1 MAEKPP
7 VGENPAARVLR
18 RILAVGMEP
27 ELYGRIEALLN
38 RWYFEVGK
46 VPRGESGQVLCAAIA
61 FDLVLVRFPLPDI
74 DVTELLAVVRRPAS
88 PCVDSHVVLL
98 ADEASLSQAERLV
111 GQGANAA
118 LATDR
123 TGEFLND
130 FAARLLQVA
139 PRIASRI
146 MVRLK
151 ARIGDG
157 DHQSFCQTGDLSA
170 SGMFV
175 RTDESYPLGST
186 LSYELMLPAER
197 EPVFGSAVVVRHAAA
212 GEGKLEGIGL
222 RYVEFRT
229 GSEARLR
236 AYLKRTSV
244 PA

>member
-1 MAEKPP
+1 MEEKAG
-7 VGENPAARVLR
+7 VGENFADRVRR

-38 RWYFEVGK
+38 RSYFEVDK

-74 DVTELLAVVRRPAS
+74 AVTDLLAEVRMPGS
-88 PCVDSHVVLL
+88 PCFSCQVVLL
-98 ADEASLSQAERLV
+98 ADEPNLSEAGSLV

-118 LATDR
+118 LATDK
-123 TGEFLND
+123 TGEFLNEC
-130 FAARLLQVA
+130 AARLLQVA
-139 PRIASRI
+139 PRIASRM

-157 DHQSFCQTGDLSA
+157 DRQSFCQTGDLSV

-186 LSYELMLPAER
+186 LSYELMLPQER
-197 EPVFGSAVVVRHAAA
+197 EPVFGTAVVVRHAVA
-212 GEGKLEGIGL
+212 GEGKHEGIGL
-222 RYVEFRT
+222 RYVEFRA
-229 GSEARLR
+229 GSEARLH
-236 AYLKRTSV
+236 AYIERTSV
-244 PA
+244 ST